1 LEAWPIVWACAHAG
15 EWRRSHA
22 GSAAQD
28 VVGGIQAEIIA
39 EPKLAAAEAK
49 MDVVTAGA
57 AKSSARTKSKSAAA
71 SAKAD
76 ACVAAAKAESH
87 ASVTAAPA
95 KAETH
100 ATVTAAAKAKTHA
113 VTAAASTAHRGLRRC
128 RNRQRE
134 GERRRGRQKSVHHP
148 VIHAFRPPISPT
160 AKPPKHGGSRTN
172 WLGHSCGKMSL
183 ASKKLGRPPSFLLR
197 LCPR

>member
-1 LEAWPIVWACAHAG
+1 LEAWPIVWACAHTG

-100 ATVTAAAKAKTHA
+100 ASVTAAAAKAK
-113 VTAAASTAHRGLRRC
+113 TAAASTAHRGLRRC

-134 GERRRGRQKSVHHP
+134 GERRRGRQK
-148 VIHAFRPPISPT
+148 
-160 AKPPKHGGSRTN
+160 
-172 WLGHSCGKMSL
+172 
-183 ASKKLGRPPSFLLR
+183 
-197 LCPR
+197 

>member
-1 LEAWPIVWACAHAG
+1 LEAWPIVWACAHTG

-28 VVGGIQAEIIA
+28 VVWGIQAEIID

-76 ACVAAAKAESH
+76 ACVAAATAETH

-100 ATVTAAAKAKTHA
+100 ASVTAAAAAAEAKTHA
-113 VTAAASTAHRGLRRC
+113 VTAAASTAHSGLRRC

-134 GERRRGRQKSVHHP
+134 GERRRGRQK
-148 VIHAFRPPISPT
+148 
-160 AKPPKHGGSRTN
+160 
-172 WLGHSCGKMSL
+172 
-183 ASKKLGRPPSFLLR
+183 
-197 LCPR
+197 

>member
-1 LEAWPIVWACAHAG
+1 MEAWPIVWACAHAG
-15 EWRRSHA
+15 EWRRA

-28 VVGGIQAEIIA
+28 VVGGIQTEIIA

-100 ATVTAAAKAKTHA
+100 ASVTAAAAKAK
-113 VTAAASTAHRGLRRC
+113 TAAASTAHRGLRRC

-134 GERRRGRQKSVHHP
+134 GERRRGRQKQSVHHP

-183 ASKKLGRPPSFLLR
+183 ASKKLGRR
-197 LCPR
+197 LGSC

>member
-39 EPKLAAAEAK
+39 EPKLATAEAK
-49 MDVVTAGA
+49 MDVVA
-57 AKSSARTKSKSAAA
+57 ARAANPAANPSGETEADGSAA
-71 SAKAD
+71 SAKSH
-76 ACVAAAKAESH
+76 ACVAAAKAETH
-87 ASVTAAPA
+87 ASVTTAPA

-100 ATVTAAAKAKTHA
+100 ASVTAATGAATEAKTHA

-128 RNRQRE
+128 WNRQRE
-134 GERRRGRQKSVHHP
+134 GKRRHGRQK
-148 VIHAFRPPISPT
+148 
-160 AKPPKHGGSRTN
+160 
-172 WLGHSCGKMSL
+172 
-183 ASKKLGRPPSFLLR
+183 
-197 LCPR
+197 